1 MGKLKKEFEALLIM
15 YRTLRD
21 TEEILDSVYFDTISY
36 DIEGYEETLYE
47 IGNDFEWLEEE
58 TEKLRAQVSAVSQL
72 VIAMKKL
79 DFRYS

>member
-47 IGNDFEWLEEE
+47 IGNDFGWLEEE